1 MCIRDSPDT
10 IEWAQRQLNVPVVD
24 HWWQTETGYTIV
36 GNPLGIEHL
45 PIKLGS
51 PTVPMP
57 GYEVHILDN
66 DGSRKAVGELGAI
79 AIRLP
84 LPPGTLPTLWN
95 AEKRYID
102 SYMKTFEGYYETG
115 DAA

>member
-1 MCIRDSPDT
+1 VRNYDLSNLKALYLAGERADPDT

-66 DGSRKAVGELGAI
+66 D
-79 AIRLP
+79 
-84 LPPGTLPTLWN
+84 
-95 AEKRYID
+95 
-102 SYMKTFEGYYETG
+102 
-115 DAA
+115 